1 MIKYL
6 PLLILLSFVD
16 SKYLIAQSTEL
27 VSGRDNL
34 VSQAVSQLNTAM
46 LPPDGELY
54 TFASEN
60 KITGSFTFDLTFRK
74 KGEMATVFV
83 VSSENA
89 SIHMQNQL
97 KDHLKA
103 FRFDLTVPKGES
115 RKFRHT
121 FKF

>member
-6 PLLILLSFVD
+6 SLLLLVCFISLK
-16 SKYLIAQSTEL
+16 SIIAQSTEV
-27 VSGRDNL
+27 VSVQDNL
-34 VSQAVSQLNTAM
+34 VSQAVSQLNAAM
-46 LPPDGELY
+46 LPPKGELY
-54 TFASEN
+54 IFTSEN
-60 KITGSFTFDLTFRK
+60 KITGSYTFDLTIRK

-83 VSSENA
+83 ISSENA

-97 KDHLKA
+97 KDYLKA

>member
-16 SKYLIAQSTEL
+16 SKYLTAQSTEL
-27 VSGRDNL
+27 VSAHDKL
-34 VSQAVSQLNTAM
+34 VSQAISQLNSAM
-46 LPPDGELY
+46 LPPKGELY
-54 TFASEN
+54 IFATEN
-60 KITGSFTFDLTFRK
+60 KISGSFTFDLTIRK
-74 KGEMATVFV
+74 KGEMATVYV

-89 SIHMQNQL
+89 SILMQNQL
-97 KDHLKA
+97 KDYLKA

-115 RKFRHT
+115 RKFRHS

>member
-6 PLLILLSFVD
+6 SLLLLVCFISLK
-16 SKYLIAQSTEL
+16 SIIAQSTEVVPVQDKL
-27 VSGRDNL
+27 VSE
-34 VSQAVSQLNTAM
+34 AISQLKASM
-46 LPPDGELY
+46 LPPKGELY
-54 TFASEN
+54 IFTSQN
-60 KITGSFTFDLTFRK
+60 KITGSYTFDLTFRK

>member
-6 PLLILLSFVD
+6 LLLLLFSFI
-16 SKYLIAQSTEL
+16 SLKSIIAQSAEV
-27 VSGRDNL
+27 VSVQDNL
-34 VSQAVSQLNTAM
+34 VSQAVSQLNSAM

-60 KITGSFTFDLTFRK
+60 KITGSYTFDLTFRK

-83 VSSENA
+83 ISSENA

>member
-34 VSQAVSQLNTAM
+34 VSQAVSHLNTAM

-60 KITGSFTFDLTFRK
+60 KITGSYTFDLTFRK

>member
-60 KITGSFTFDLTFRK
+60 KITGSYTFDLTFRK

>member
-1 MIKYL
+1 MAKSL
-6 PLLILLSFVD
+6 SLLLLLSFI
-16 SKYLIAQSTEL
+16 SLKSIIAQSTEVVPVQDKL
-27 VSGRDNL
+27 VSE
-34 VSQAVSQLNTAM
+34 AISQLKASM
-46 LPPDGELY
+46 LPPNGELY
-54 TFASEN
+54 IFTSEN
-60 KITGSFTFDLTFRK
+60 KITGLYTFDLTFRK

-121 FKF
+121 FQF

>member
-27 VSGRDNL
+27 VSDRDNL

-46 LPPDGELY
+46 LPPAGELY

-60 KITGSFTFDLTFRK
+60 KITGSYTFDLTFRK

>member
-27 VSGRDNL
+27 VSDRDNL

-60 KITGSFTFDLTFRK
+60 KITGSYTFDLTFRK